1 MANTTF
7 TVQVISPEKQIFSGE
22 VTFALIPG
30 ADGFF
35 GVLPDHSS
43 LVSELGVGVMELTTE
58 TEKLQLVI
66 DAGFAEIKSNILK
79 ILTNGGDLKKNIN
92 LDKALKDLEIASASE
107 SKTKDYEIKKAK
119 ARIEIHKS

>member
-22 VTFALIPG
+22 VSFALIPG

-35 GVLPDHSS
+35 GVLPDHAS

-66 DAGFAEIKSNILK
+66 DAGFAEIKSNIVK

-92 LDKALKDLEIASASE
+92 LDKALKDLEIANASE